1 MIAALLGS
9 LWGKAGMVLAAL
21 LVLGGGY
28 ALVTTKAYNRGHA
41 AGVTETTERM
51 KKAIEE
57 MRKIAVSTQS
67 EWQKKTP
74 GEKTTELQKRCVA
87 ACQQEPKCEAACRN

>member
-1 MIAALLGS
+1 MIATLFGS
-9 LWGKAGMVLAAL
+9 MIGKAGMVLAVL

-87 ACQQEPKCEAACRN
+87 ACQQVPKCEAACRN

>member
-1 MIAALLGS
+1 MIATLLGTLGGKIGTALL
-9 LWGKAGMVLAAL
+9 LVV
-21 LVLGGGY
+21 VLGGGY

-67 EWQKKTP
+67 EWQRKTP

-87 ACQQEPKCEAACRN
+87 ACQQEPKCEAACSP

>member
-1 MIAALLGS
+1 MALL
-9 LWGKAGMVLAAL
+9 
-21 LVLGGGY
+21 LVVILGGGY
-28 ALVTTKAYNRGHA
+28 ALITTKAYNRGHA

-67 EWQKKTP
+67 EWQRKTP
-74 GEKTTELQKRCVA
+74 GEKTLELQKRCVA
-87 ACQQEPKCEAACRN
+87 ACQQEPKCEAACR

>member
-1 MIAALLGS
+1 MIATLLGTLGGKIGTALL
-9 LWGKAGMVLAAL
+9 LVV
-21 LVLGGGY
+21 VLGGGY

-67 EWQKKTP
+67 EWQRKTP

-87 ACQQEPKCEAACRN
+87 ACQQEPQCEKACRQ